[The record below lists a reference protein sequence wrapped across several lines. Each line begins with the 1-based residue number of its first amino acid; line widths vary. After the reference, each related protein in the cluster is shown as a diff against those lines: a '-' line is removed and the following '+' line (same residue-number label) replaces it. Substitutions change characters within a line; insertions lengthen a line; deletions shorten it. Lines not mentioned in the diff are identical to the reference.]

1 VLVWE
6 PHLAGVVAWP
16 SEPTINPYLRYRTLH
31 HSYHLARARGF
42 SDEHYIDRVVRLDQA
57 IAGVDPSGI
66 GFRIT
71 PYDMADAPSDALGI
85 QVWAKDETGNVSGSH
100 KGRHLMG
107 LAIHLDVERVSPAK
121 PLAIASCGN
130 AALAAATIGR
140 AARRKVEVFVP
151 HDATPSVLQRLEE
164 LGASI
169 NRTIRTPDSPPGDP
183 CVHGFHQALARGAL
197 PFCVQGNEN
206 GLTLDGGTTI
216 GQELVDQFTV
226 AGVVPS
232 RLFIHCGGGAFAT
245 SLMRGLGHGVHLGA
259 LDSIPPLHVVQAA
272 GGAPLRR
279 AWAAVANRALAALG
293 VDDLRADGSVF
304 DDHAMDAEVADRLT
318 QPDAWE
324 AVAAALQVA
333 VANRSSH
340 MWAWE
345 DTPSSIAGGILDDE
359 TYDWF
364 ALVGAMLCTRGWPV
378 VVDEHTLIEANQISG
393 SRADETGTAGLAG
406 VVELRRAG
414 ILADDSQAMVVYS
427 GIRRSH

>member
-1 VLVWE
+1 VQALTERSERRIRRQEIPAFTGFIKHWPEGRCPFVCRATKMGS
-6 PHLAGVVAWP
+6 HLMAARP
-16 SEPTINPYLRYRTLH
+16 
-31 HSYHLARARGF
+31 LAR
-42 SDEHYIDRVVRLDQA
+42 SWWT
-57 IAGVDPSGI
+57 S
-66 GFRIT
+66 
-71 PYDMADAPSDALGI
+71 
-85 QVWAKDETGNVSGSH
+85 
-100 KGRHLMG
+100 
-107 LAIHLDVERVSPAK
+107 SP
-121 PLAIASCGN
+121 
-130 AALAAATIGR
+130 
-140 AARRKVEVFVP
+140 
-151 HDATPSVLQRLEE
+151 
-164 LGASI
+164 
-169 NRTIRTPDSPPGDP
+169 
-183 CVHGFHQALARGAL
+183 L
-197 PFCVQGNEN
+197 PAWC
-206 GLTLDGGTTI
+206 L
-216 GQELVDQFTV
+216 LVCSST
-226 AGVVPS
+226 A
-232 RLFIHCGGGAFAT
+232 
-245 SLMRGLGHGVHLGA
+245 LMRGLGHGVHLGA